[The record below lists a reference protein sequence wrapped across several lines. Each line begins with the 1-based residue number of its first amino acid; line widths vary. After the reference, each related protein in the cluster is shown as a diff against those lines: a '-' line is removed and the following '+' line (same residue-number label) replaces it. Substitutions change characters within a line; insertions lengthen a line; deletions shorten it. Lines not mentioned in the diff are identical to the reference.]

1 MGSSQERKVGQR
13 GQVTLP
19 KELREKLD
27 INRGD
32 NAIIHDEKEKS
43 LSRSQSVGKELA
55 VGIDSAQPNPEPSK
69 RRWLTCLARAINIS
83 AMGRIGNR

>member
-43 LSRSQSVGKELA
+43 LSRSQSVGKNSPWVSTA
-55 VGIDSAQPNPEPSK
+55 RSRIQSP
-69 RRWLTCLARAINIS
+69 RR
-83 AMGRIGNR
+83 GDG